1 MNMIV
6 TRTIRIQLK
15 PTPEQTT
22 LLQQTMQEYTA
33 CFNEVCQLAETEKI
47 SNGVELHRLTYAK
60 QRASTHLP
68 SQLICAARV
77 KATEALKSVLV
88 RRKKQ
93 VQKYQQR
100 LKEAQKQGTSIKP
113 LRRAKTPHS
122 KLCAMRYDA
131 RSF

>member
-15 PTPEQTT
+15 PTPEQAT

-47 SNGVELHRLTYAK
+47 SNGVELHRLTYAN

-77 KATEALKSVLV
+77 KATEAIKSVIT

-93 VQKYQQR
+93 GVKHQQR
-100 LKEAQKQGTSIKP
+100 VQESQKTGKP
-113 LRRAKTPHS
+113 LRPL
-122 KLCAMRYDA
+122 KLA
-131 RSF
+131 RT